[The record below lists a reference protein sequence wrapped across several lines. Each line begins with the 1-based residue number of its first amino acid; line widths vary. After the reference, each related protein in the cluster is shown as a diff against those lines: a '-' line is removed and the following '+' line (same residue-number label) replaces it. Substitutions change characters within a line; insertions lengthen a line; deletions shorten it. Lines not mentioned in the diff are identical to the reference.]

1 MKARRVRGLDPDG
14 DLGANALRIVE
25 VRLRELE
32 QLAPTAIESGDPTAL
47 HDMRIAAK
55 RLRYV
60 LEMTT
65 PAFGEPAA
73 KGAKTAKALQD
84 VLGEIHDCD
93 EMGPRVQDHVARL
106 RVEDAQAL
114 HRDAEPGAKD
124 LDAAVATGA
133 PHRERYRGLEALA
146 AYLAAR
152 RAVLFDR
159 LVAQWSALE
168 PQGFA
173 ADLLAGLSEPPPL
186 EPARP
191 APTDGAAP

>member
-1 MKARRVRGLDPDG
+1 VRARKVRGLEPDG
-14 DLGANALRIVE
+14 DLAANALRIVE
-25 VRLRELE
+25 VRLGELAK
-32 QLAPTAIESGDPTAL
+32 LAPSAIESGDGHAL

-73 KGAKTAKALQD
+73 KGSKTAKALQD

-93 EMGPRVQDHVARL
+93 EMLPRVEAHTARL
-106 RVEDAQAL
+106 RAEDGQAL
-114 HRDAEPGAKD
+114 RATADPGAKD
-124 LDAAVATGA
+124 LDPTVAAAA
-133 PHRERYRGLEALA
+133 PHRDRYRGLEALA

-152 RAVLFDR
+152 RGVLYDR
-159 LVAQWSALE
+159 LVEQWSALE

-173 ADLLAGLSEPPPL
+173 AELIAGLSEPL
-186 EPARP
+186 QSEPAQP
-191 APTDGAAP
+191 GPTDGAAP